1 MNHLLSSAYWALPH
15 DLRRSLSKVT
25 SPTQYRKLRSLRHQG
40 QDGVG
45 LEPLDRHRAIFVHIP
60 KAAGTSIVKSLF
72 GCEGGWH
79 MTLRQYSLIYSAD
92 ELNAAFKFT
101 FVRNPWDRLYSAFSY
116 LKSGGRNL
124 ADRRWAERHLAHV
137 ADFSAFVHDW
147 LPGVDLESSY
157 THLIPQYR
165 FLRLQGEAPRV
176 DFIGRFET
184 IAEDYETI
192 RARIGTGKPLAHLN
206 PSSRAQD
213 YRDVYTEDMKQIVA
227 RAYHKDIM
235 LFDYAFDGVKPS

>member
-1 MNHLLSSAYWALPH
+1 MTQLLSSAYWALPH
-15 DLRRSLSKVT
+15 DLRRSLSKLS
-25 SPTQYRKLRSLRHQG
+25 SPTQYRKRCSLRQQG
-40 QDGVG
+40 QNGVG
-45 LEPLDRHRAIFVHIP
+45 LEPLDRHHAIFVHIP

-79 MTLRQYSLIYSAD
+79 MTLRQYSLIYSAE

-116 LKSGGRNL
+116 LKAGGRNQ
-124 ADRRWAERHLAHV
+124 ADRQWAEQHLARV
-137 ADFSAFVHDW
+137 ADFPTFVHEW
-147 LPGVDLESSY
+147 LPRVDLESSY

-165 FLRLQGEAPRV
+165 FLRIQGDTPRV

-184 IAEDYETI
+184 IADDYETI
-192 RARIGTGKPLAHLN
+192 RARIGTGEPLAHLN
-206 PSSRAQD
+206 PSSRAHD

-227 RAYHKDIM
+227 QAYHKDIS
-235 LFDYAFDGVKPS
+235 LFHYTFEGFTTT